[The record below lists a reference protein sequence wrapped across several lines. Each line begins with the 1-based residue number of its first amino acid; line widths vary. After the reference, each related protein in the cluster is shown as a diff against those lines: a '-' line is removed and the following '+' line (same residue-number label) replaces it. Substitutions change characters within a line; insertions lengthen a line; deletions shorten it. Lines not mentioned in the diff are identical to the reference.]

1 MEDEKIIDQS
11 QLAEDL
17 AKKIAY
23 EFSKDF
29 LVKPLEPVMVQKQFD
44 KPVVSDAAPKTD
56 ENGVEAVDYDK
67 VETEVK
73 EVESDFRKGVII
85 KIPFD
90 YMQNMANKEYPA
102 MPIKPGDILIYPSRA
117 CRWFDLLKDTQLVR
131 SYDILGI
138 EHTHLSEK

>member
-11 QLAEDL
+11 QLVEDI
-17 AKKIAY
+17 AKKISY

-44 KPVVSDAAPKTD
+44 KPVATEAAPKAD

-73 EVESDFRKGVII
+73 EVESDFRKGVVIKVPFEYKQTMADDKYPSMPIEPGNII
-85 KIPFD
+85 I
-90 YMQNMANKEYPA
+90 YPA
-102 MPIKPGDILIYPSRA
+102 RSGK
-117 CRWFDLLKDTQLVR
+117 WFDLLKDTQPVR
-131 SYDILGI
+131 FYDIVG
-138 EHTHLSEK
+138 TDK